1 MSTLGR
7 RLTVLERIAE
17 EARRRE
23 VRELVAS
30 LPEAHDLT
38 PAELEEATDE
48 ARRSFDEI
56 EALKRQGLSERQIV
70 RLEAQRIAERN
81 GTTVDEVLR
90 EAGLDPAAYR

>member
-48 ARRSFDEI
+48 ALRSFDEI

-70 RLEAQRIAERN
+70 RLEAQRIAAKE
-81 GTTVDEVLR
+81 GKTVNEVLAK
-90 EAGLDPAAYR
+90 AGLDPATYR